1 MFWPHDYTFR
11 NAAKVAKT
19 TGEVFFKRNREEALF
34 LLPSISPNVRKQ
46 RLRAALSFS
55 DKCLNRKGTS
65 FVEIEGDINRFTS
78 FDFQPILV
86 TKSDVHGLGRVIS
99 PTQAGMLL
107 NSIFSAPSSVPRG
120 KNLL

>member
-99 PTQAGMLL
+99 PTQACMLL